1 MNSYQTKTQREAVL
15 DVSLGNRHVEGP
27 AQSHYHTVEVMN
39 LKDLLILSA
48 KHTPDALAI
57 KGPDGSMTYGE
68 LDHLANRIARALV
81 ELGVRSD
88 DRVGIWLDKSVHA
101 VAAMQGALRL
111 GAAYVPLDPLAPAS
125 RTCTILGDC
134 AMRALVSTRE
144 RAETVLTDDIEH
156 VACLY
161 ADGAGPGLHW
171 DDLLSFSD
179 EPIKGPAAGY
189 DDLAYILYTSGS
201 TGKPKGVCISHRNA
215 LAFIH
220 WAAEELQ
227 ATPADRFSNHAPFH
241 FDLSVLDLYVAFQ
254 TGACVSLIP
263 DGMSYVPRRLVD
275 FILQENITIWY
286 SVPSA
291 LTLMMEQG
299 GLLDVQSIPLRAI
312 LFAGE
317 PFPIKHLRRLFERWP
332 SVRFLNLYGPTET
345 NVCTFYEVTEIRAD
359 RTKPVPIGRACSGDR
374 VWAVKDDGTE
384 VKPGEE
390 GELMVSGPTVLLGY
404 WGRPPHGDRPY
415 ATGDIV
421 RLQEDGNYIYIGR
434 RDHMVK
440 VRGHRIELGDIEAAL
455 GEHPQ
460 IHEAAVV
467 VSGSGVEARLIA
479 FIVSTTDEPPTLLD
493 IKRHC
498 AERLPRYMIVD
509 DARFIPAL
517 PRTRN
522 GKVDR
527 LTLTQDAANI

>member
-1 MNSYQTKTQREAVL
+1 MNSYQTKTQRDAVL
-15 DVSLGNRHVEGP
+15 DVSLDNRHVEGP
-27 AQSHYHTVEVMN
+27 AQSHHNKVQVMD

-48 KHTPDALAI
+48 KRTPDALAI
-57 KGPDGSMTYGE
+57 KGPDGSMTYRE
-68 LDHLANRIARALV
+68 LDGLTNRIARALV
-81 ELGVRSD
+81 ELGVRSG
-88 DRVGIWLDKSVHA
+88 DRVGIWLDKSVRA
-101 VAAMQGALRL
+101 VAAMQAVLRL

-125 RTCTILGDC
+125 RTRTILRDC
-134 AMRALVSTRE
+134 AMQVLVSKRE
-144 RAETVLTDDIEH
+144 RAKTVLTDDIEQ

-161 ADGAGPGLHW
+161 ADGAGPGLSW

-215 LAFIH
+215 LAFIN

-241 FDLSVLDLYVAFQ
+241 FDLSVLDLYAAFQ
-254 TGACVSLIP
+254 VGASVFLIS

-275 FILQENITIWY
+275 FIIQENITIWY

-291 LTLMMEQG
+291 LMLMMEQG
-299 GLLDVQSIPLRAI
+299 GLLNVQSIPLRAV

-345 NVCTFYEVTEIRAD
+345 NVCTFYEVTEIRKD

-404 WGRPPHGDRPY
+404 WGSPPHGDRPY

-421 RLQEDGNYIYIGR
+421 RLQEDGNYMYIGR

-460 IHEAAVV
+460 IHETAVV

-479 FIVSTTDEPPTLLD
+479 FIVSTIEEPATLLD

-509 DARFIPAL
+509 DARFIRAL

-527 LTLTQDAANI
+527 LRLTRDAANI

>member
-1 MNSYQTKTQREAVL
+1 MNSNGFPVT
-15 DVSLGNRHVEGP
+15 
-27 AQSHYHTVEVMN
+27 N
-39 LKDLLILSA
+39 LKDLLIHSA
-48 KHTPDALAI
+48 QRTPDALAI
-57 KGPDGSMTYGE
+57 KGPDGSMHYGE
-68 LDHLANRIARALV
+68 LDGLANRMARALAD
-81 ELGVRSD
+81 LGVRSG
-88 DRVGIWLDKSVHA
+88 DRVGIWLDKSMPA
-101 VAAMQGALRL
+101 VAAMQSALRL

-125 RTCTILGDC
+125 RTQNIMRDC
-134 AMRALVSTRE
+134 EMRALVSTRK
-144 RAETVLTDDIEH
+144 RAETILTDDLEH
-156 VACLY
+156 VPCLHVDEAGSGPGPDSLASY
-161 ADGAGPGLHW
+161 ADKPV
-171 DDLLSFSD
+171 DT
-179 EPIKGPAAGY
+179 PAASL

-215 LAFIH
+215 LAFIN

-227 ATPADRFSNHAPFH
+227 ATPADRLSNHAPFH

-254 TGACVSLIP
+254 VGASVFLIP

-275 FILQENITIWY
+275 FIIQEEITIWY

-299 GLLDVQSIPLRAI
+299 GLLDLPAIPLRI
-312 LFAGE
+312 INFAGE
-317 PFPIKHLRRLFERWP
+317 PFPIKPLRRLFERWP

-345 NVCTFYEVTEIRAD
+345 NVCTFYEVTKIRED
-359 RTKPVPIGRACSGDR
+359 RAKPVPIGRACSGDR
-374 VWAVKDDGTE
+374 VWAVKDDGSE
-384 VKPGEE
+384 VEPGEE

-404 WGRPPHGDRPY
+404 WGHPPHGDGPY
-415 ATGDIV
+415 ATGDLV
-421 RLQEDGNYIYIGR
+421 RLQEDGNYMYIGR

-455 GEHPQ
+455 AEHSQ
-460 IHEAAVV
+460 IRDVAVI

-479 FIVSTTDEPPTLLD
+479 FGVSTTDEPPALLD

-509 DARFIPAL
+509 DFITIPAL

-522 GKVDR
+522 GKVNR
-527 LTLTQDAANI
+527 LKLTEDAENNTR